1 LTYWELRDYIPPLE
15 AEKYAEAVYRIHSNI
30 AWAKLEP
37 ETSNTST
44 SKYSNFASK
53 RNIMI
58 TNLNYDSN
66 ETILFPLVLQG
77 TGYNISSTFNEN
89 VRRSVFNFS
98 KIDIYNKT
106 FAFTLEGT
114 NTELEWYADSFNVDK
129 DTLTVWIRLSQWTGQ
144 RITMYYSDMSIVR
157 EPKVVNAFDDFYAV
171 WLMDSIQVINQKRHT
186 TQKIFSS
193 GESFVYTEE
202 ANNVRSL
209 VEITKQ
215 TPFGV
220 LSMYKSNK
228 FDVQWDDSQ
237 QGVDNTDAMNEFI
250 KSEIRK
256 IKPAY
261 MEINDITSKYPY
273 KLESNN
279 NHKSSDG
286 VTSV

>member
-1 LTYWELRDYIPPLE
+1 
-15 AEKYAEAVYRIHSNI
+15 
-30 AWAKLEP
+30 
-37 ETSNTST
+37 
-44 SKYSNFASK
+44 
-53 RNIMI
+53 M
-58 TNLNYDSN
+58 
-66 ETILFPLVLQG
+66 
-77 TGYNISSTFNEN
+77 
-89 VRRSVFNFS
+89 
-98 KIDIYNKT
+98 
-106 FAFTLEGT
+106 
-114 NTELEWYADSFNVDK
+114 DK

-157 EPKVVNAFDDFYAV
+157 DPKVVNAFDDFYAV

-193 GESFVYTEE
+193 GESVVYTEE

-228 FDVQWDDSQ
+228 FNVQWDDSQ

-261 MEINDITSKYPY
+261 MEINEITSKYPY